1 MLDIVLL
8 VAVLLLATAL
18 TVVKVRSDRARAQ
31 LESDKNRLTI
41 ENQSLAVY
49 RPVRDIS
56 AEVERVREEGHQRLS
71 SEIRQAEERRA
82 GMEQQAAMLLKRAE
96 LTAQVLASESATEAA
111 KVRAEANQFSKEVR
125 ERAEADTARVRA
137 EAIRLLK
144 EGSERAEAE
153 ADRGRVE
160 ASQLLKDAR
169 EKSDSVMRSANVE
182 AKAVVDHAT
191 KRAQEIAGSAF
202 EVVQNAERF
211 ERIAHA
217 MKNLIEGYGDR
228 YLIPSHS
235 LLDDLAEEYGFAEAG
250 IELKNARE
258 RTRAM
263 VKNGTAA
270 TCDYVEAHRRE
281 TAIRF
286 VVDAFNGKVDST
298 LSRVKADNLGTLA
311 QEIRDAFA
319 LVNHDG
325 SAFRNARVVDTYLEA
340 RLTELRWAVTVQ
352 ELKLRDRE
360 EQRRIRDQM
369 REEAKVQREIERAL
383 RESAKEEEMLR
394 RAMEKV
400 QEQMLKASEA
410 QRQQYEAKLAEM
422 AEKMRKLEEDRQR
435 AKSMAEQTRTGH
447 VYVISN
453 VGSFGENVYKIGL
466 TRRLEP
472 SERVH
477 ELGGASV
484 PFSFDIHAM
493 IHSSDAPALERQLHK
508 AFLTTAVNKG
518 NLRKEFFRVSLS
530 SIRDQVDKLGLAAKW
545 TMTAD
550 AREYRETLAL
560 ERTFAEKPEAA
571 REWSRLHSDFDNLLP
586 NDLLEEDVES
596 ETA

>member
-8 VAVLLLATAL
+8 VAVFSLATTL
-18 TVVKVRSDRARAQ
+18 VVAKLRSDRTRSQ
-31 LESDKNRLTI
+31 LESEKEHLII
-41 ENQSLAVY
+41 ENNELAAY
-49 RPVRDIS
+49 RAIRDIS
-56 AEVERVREEGHQRLS
+56 AEVERVRQEAQERLS
-71 SEIRQAEERRA
+71 TDIRQVNEQRSAIER
-82 GMEQQAAMLLKRAE
+82 
-96 LTAQVLASESATEAA
+96 EAA
-111 KVRAEANQFSKEVR
+111 ALVEKAEATAKELGSR
-125 ERAEADTARVRA
+125 SEADVARVRA

-144 EGSERAEAE
+144 EARERSEAEAE
-153 ADRGRVE
+153 KGRTE
-160 ASQLLKDAR
+160 ASQVLKEAR
-169 EKSDSVMRSANVE
+169 ERADSVMQSANIE
-182 AKAVVDHAT
+182 AKAVVEHAT
-191 KRAQEIAGSAF
+191 ERAQEIAGSAF
-202 EVVQNAERF
+202 EVVQNADRF
-211 ERIAHA
+211 ERVAHA

-235 LLDDLAEEYGFAEAG
+235 LLDDLAEEYSFAEAG

-263 VKNGTAA
+263 VKNGAAA
-270 TCDYVEAHRRE
+270 TCEYVEEYRRE

-286 VVDAFNGKVDST
+286 VADAFNGKVDSI
-298 LSRVKADNLGTLA
+298 LSRVKDDNFGTLA
-311 QEIRDAFA
+311 QAIRDSFT
-319 LVNHDG
+319 LVNHG
-325 SAFRNARVVDTYLEA
+325 GAAFRSARIVDTYLEA

-360 EQRRIRDQM
+360 EQRQIRDQM
-369 REEAKVQREIERAL
+369 REEAKVQKEIERAL

-394 RAMEKV
+394 KAMDKV
-400 QEQMLKASEA
+400 QDQMAKANEA

-422 AEKMRKLEEDRQR
+422 VEKMRKLEEDRQR
-435 AKSMAEQTRTGH
+435 AKSMAEQTKTGH

-472 SERVH
+472 TDRVH
-477 ELGGASV
+477 ELGRASV

-508 AFLTTAVNKG
+508 VFLTSAVNKE
-518 NLRKEFFRVSLS
+518 NLRKEFFRVGLAA
-530 SIRDQVDKLGLAAKW
+530 IREHVEKLGLPVKW
-545 TMTAD
+545 TMTAE

-560 ERTFAEKPEAA
+560 EKTFAEKPEAA

-586 NDLLEEDVES
+586 NDLLEDDVEMES
-596 ETA
+596 A